1 MGAVALAEVEL
12 LYQGIKMW
20 MEGFKV
26 GMVNT
31 ENVQRSR
38 IVNRKIN
45 IEYEVGLRETSY
57 MGIQ

>member
-12 LYQGIKMW
+12 LYQGIQMW

-31 ENVQRSR
+31 ENVQRSQ

>member
-12 LYQGIKMW
+12 LYQGIQMW